1 MRALTEQMSLRLITG
16 TRRVLDLSA
25 DCQYR
30 PDDPYAV
37 RMRFSHG
44 DGTGEADWVLSRE
57 LLLSGLAASAGD
69 GDVHVEP
76 GDHAHTLIT
85 LAGPG
90 GAAVLQV
97 ATGALARFLA
107 ATAELVPL
115 GTEGSRIDW
124 DACIAGLLSARD
136 PRGGSDTPIGF
147 G

>member
-1 MRALTEQMSLRLITG
+1 MRALTEHLSLQLITG

-30 PDDPYAV
+30 PDDPYTV
-37 RMRFSHG
+37 RMRFGHG
-44 DGTGEADWVLSRE
+44 DGGEEAEWVLSRE
-57 LLLSGLAASAGD
+57 LLLAGLASPAGD

-76 GDHAHTLIT
+76 GDHAHTLIV

-97 ATGALARFLA
+97 ATGELARFLA

-115 GTEGSRIDW
+115 GTEGTRIDW
-124 DACIAGLLSARD
+124 DACIAGLLSA
-136 PRGGSDTPIGF
+136 
-147 G
+147 